1 MYITL
6 LLIHKCCI
14 DEDSRTL
21 SLSSVCENRQSICVR
36 NKITRATFYNW
47 RKQWDES
54 GIVKPLK
61 KTGPKLIL
69 DKESKQE
76 LIEFFNKYPTATNED
91 GSIHVSNKIKPR
103 TMSVSDE
110 PENYLDERILQE
122 TKDYLD
128 IIKNIPNETRVYM
141 DESFVYDN
149 EAPRYGRSISG
160 QRKSRPRKRHGKR
173 WTFYLALRLN
183 GISRKFLD
191 YVRNTLVPNL
201 QEGELVIWDRLG
213 KAGRCKNP
221 KKQHYNPEAKALIE
235 AKEQGLYFYH
245 HKERTLKTNIRIS
258 YTLSDAGKEKR
269 ARTDSG
275 AIAGL
280 SVDILLFPLDT
291 IKTRLQSQFGNFST
305 KSLYNGLQATVLGSA
320 PSAAMFFLTYDQ
332 SKKLIFNNNET
343 PLSHV
348 VSSSLAEFNACV
360 YKNLKD
366 AVIDVKNK
374 KEFYRGFYMTLFR
387 DIPFSVLQF
396 CLWEDLK
403 KSYSKYKLR
412 KIKPWESAICGSLAG
427 AFAAFSTTPL
437 DVVKTRIM
445 LEKKN
450 CKEYN
455 SIFSTIKR
463 IHSKEGMGAFFKG
476 VGPRVLWIGV
486 GGFIFLG
493 TYEKVKKTLEDISSP

>member
-1 MYITL
+1 MI
-6 LLIHKCCI
+6 
-14 DEDSRTL
+14 
-21 SLSSVCENRQSICVR
+21 
-36 NKITRATFYNW
+36 
-47 RKQWDES
+47 
-54 GIVKPLK
+54 
-61 KTGPKLIL
+61 
-69 DKESKQE
+69 
-76 LIEFFNKYPTATNED
+76 
-91 GSIHVSNKIKPR
+91 
-103 TMSVSDE
+103 
-110 PENYLDERILQE
+110 
-122 TKDYLD
+122 
-128 IIKNIPNETRVYM
+128 
-141 DESFVYDN
+141 SF
-149 EAPRYGRSISG
+149 I
-160 QRKSRPRKRHGKR
+160 
-173 WTFYLALRLN
+173 
-183 GISRKFLD
+183 
-191 YVRNTLVPNL
+191 
-201 QEGELVIWDRLG
+201 
-213 KAGRCKNP
+213 
-221 KKQHYNPEAKALIE
+221 
-235 AKEQGLYFYH
+235 
-245 HKERTLKTNIRIS
+245 
-258 YTLSDAGKEKR
+258 
-269 ARTDSG
+269 SG

-348 VSSSLAEFNACV
+348 VSSSLAEFNACLIRVPTEVVKSRMQTGV

>member
-1 MYITL
+1 MKIVGHYHCQAFVKTDKFNFFLVVVYYSTQFRKGKSI
-6 LLIHKCCI
+6 K
-14 DEDSRTL
+14 
-21 SLSSVCENRQSICVR
+21 SICVR

-183 GISRKFLD
+183 GIVHDPLISTKNARAENFLD

-258 YTLSDAGKEKR
+258 YTLSDAESCDKNTETAIKQYFRERGDGREFKR
-269 ARTDSG
+269 LYPD
-275 AIAGL
+275 
-280 SVDILLFPLDT
+280 LL
-291 IKTRLQSQFGNFST
+291 
-305 KSLYNGLQATVLGSA
+305 
-320 PSAAMFFLTYDQ
+320 
-332 SKKLIFNNNET
+332 
-343 PLSHV
+343 
-348 VSSSLAEFNACV
+348 
-360 YKNLKD
+360 
-366 AVIDVKNK
+366 
-374 KEFYRGFYMTLFR
+374 
-387 DIPFSVLQF
+387 
-396 CLWEDLK
+396 
-403 KSYSKYKLR
+403 
-412 KIKPWESAICGSLAG
+412 
-427 AFAAFSTTPL
+427 
-437 DVVKTRIM
+437 
-445 LEKKN
+445 
-450 CKEYN
+450 
-455 SIFSTIKR
+455 
-463 IHSKEGMGAFFKG
+463 
-476 VGPRVLWIGV
+476 
-486 GGFIFLG
+486 
-493 TYEKVKKTLEDISSP
+493 